1 MADWNNPEV
10 EMETEEDRIYNET
23 AANLMQEVSLPISSV
38 TEPQFQAGEIPVSLP
53 ASVAIPEPTSSH
65 SLPEN
70 ADAEMQKR
78 LDAVRSGFKTVE
90 VEALGH
96 RKPFPGGPVSMPA
109 SGSNVFTFGQNQAK
123 DQTNAGNM
131 SRPLSPTLKLYQL
144 RHCQDFILESQLL
157 QTLIQVNWQA
167 LVLFYGG

>member
-1 MADWNNPEV
+1 
-10 EMETEEDRIYNET
+10 METEEDRIYNET
-23 AANLMQEVSLPISSV
+23 AANLMQEVSLPPSSV
-38 TEPQFQAGEIPVSLP
+38 TEPQFQAAEIPVSLP
-53 ASVAIPEPTSSH
+53 ASVAIPEPTSSY

-96 RKPFPGGPVSMPA
+96 QKPYPGALVSMPA

-123 DQTNAGNM
+123 DQANAVNT
-131 SRPLSPTLKLYQL
+131 SRPLSPTPVIVSAEALSGFHIGKPIIPNQGPSEMTGV
-144 RHCQDFILESQLL
+144 QAILQR
-157 QTLIQVNWQA
+157 IN
-167 LVLFYGG
+167 